1 MDSPCAVFGDCSFS
15 HLFGSIMRTNTHADT
30 QTDAAKRLTHATVVG
45 VSDKV
50 TFCAVTKYLDKKLHF
65 TCNGVIF
72 YSFIATFASLI
83 YELPAHCKINVVRE
97 CIFLFSQSN
106 SAVFLG

>member
-1 MDSPCAVFGDCSFS
+1 MLIDERGITIDSPCAVFGDCSFS

-50 TFCAVTKYLDKKLHF
+50 TFCCDEVFRQK
-65 TCNGVIF
+65 
-72 YSFIATFASLI
+72 ATFYL
-83 YELPAHCKINVVRE
+83 
-97 CIFLFSQSN
+97 
-106 SAVFLG
+106 